1 MRISDRIRGVVRLE
15 IFGALPG
22 SLLNAA
28 VNEGSVL
35 WQVDSIDANT
45 LRLSCWEGELERLG
59 RLAERAGCELRVLSR
74 SGGSGNLRF
83 LRRRRAL
90 LAGLL
95 LSAIVLLLSSL
106 FVWQI
111 EVRGCRRLS
120 RGQVLRAL
128 SDCGFSVGSFWPG
141 TNVESLRSRMQLLR
155 PEIGWL
161 SVNVSGSRAV
171 VLIVEREEKP
181 PLPAEAGP
189 AELVAARSGLVRR
202 VSVLEGQALV
212 VPGQVVTEG
221 ETLAAGRLESLANGY
236 RAVHARGSVMA
247 ETWQELL
254 AVRPA
259 SEELKT
265 PRGLSYSRF
274 ALVFGKRRINLYLGS
289 GKTLDGCDKMV
300 TEYTLGV
307 SGLFTAPLRLVR
319 ERLIPYA
326 SREGTDP
333 DIAGMAEG
341 LRALLEAQTEGQ
353 ILDSRLSSAAS
364 RGLLTVT
371 LRAHC
376 IENIARTRE
385 YQ

>member
-35 WQVDSIDANT
+35 WQVESIDANT
-45 LRLSCWEGELERLG
+45 LRLSCWEGELERLR

-221 ETLAAGRLESLANGY
+221 ETLAAGRLESLANGS